1 MIKYSDVEIDKF
13 NEAEYILL
21 DDSIYYDLDKFIEIC
36 HRNKLVS
43 FMSPDFDRVKF
54 INSSVSDH
62 IFNPISLI
70 DDGEMRDRSY
80 IKKKEYFK
88 FSRFGVPLSYTM
100 WNPEFDSYLY
110 TYFASKNNGEPCDLP
125 YVDKVFW
132 RKTLEQIHSDLDDLD
147 KLEDLGE
154 LGNIYEV
161 SNYIQDIIQ
170 YVGDNIVRIGDYDYV
185 LSDST
190 SHKVVIDASKI
201 GTLLDDRYGTCTGI
215 SVYTMLLLNNPKLKV
230 NCRVLYNN
238 SHAWNFIY
246 YGGSLYL
253 SDNALNI
260 ISGDIGDNLM
270 SKSFNSKYV
279 LFGQDREF
287 PIHRVFDNNLVS
299 SEDINDYSIDVP
311 IYHGYSLRKGHF
323 KVLKTK
329 HKEDRYDS

>member
-1 MIKYSDVEIDKF
+1 MVKYSDVEIDKF

-88 FSRFGVPLSYTM
+88 FSRFGVPLSYIM

-132 RKTLEQIHSDLDDLD
+132 RKNLEQIHSDLDDLD
-147 KLEDLGE
+147 DLGE
-154 LGNIYEV
+154 FKNIYEV
-161 SNYIQDIIQ
+161 SDYIQGNIQ
-170 YVGDNIVRIGDYDYV
+170 YVGDNEVRIGDYDYV
-185 LSDST
+185 FSDSPT
-190 SHKVVIDASKI
+190 HKVVIDASKV
-201 GTLLDDRYGTCTGI
+201 GTVLDDRYGTCTGI
-215 SVYTMLLLNNPKLKV
+215 SAYTMLLLNNPKLKV
-230 NCRVLYNN
+230 NCRILYNG
-238 SHAWNFIY
+238 SHAWNFVY
-246 YGGSLYL
+246 HNGSLYL

-260 ISGDIGDNLM
+260 ISGDISDNLM
-270 SKSFNSKYV
+270 SRSFNTKYV
-279 LFGQDREF
+279 LFGHDREL
-287 PIHRVFDNNLVS
+287 PVHRFFNNNLVGF
-299 SEDINDYSIDVP
+299 ENINDSSLDVFA
-311 IYHGYSLRKGHF
+311 YHEYGERKGHF
-323 KVLKTK
+323 KVLKMK
-329 HKEDRYDS
+329 HEEE

>member
-21 DDSIYYDLDKFIEIC
+21 DDSIYYDIDKFIEIC

-43 FMSPDFDRVKF
+43 FMSPDFDRVRF

-80 IKKKEYFK
+80 IKKKDYFK

-100 WNPEFDSYLY
+100 WNPEFDSYIY

-147 KLEDLGE
+147 DLGE
-154 LGNIYEV
+154 FKNIYEV
-161 SNYIQDIIQ
+161 SDYIQGNIQ
-170 YVGDNIVRIGDYDYV
+170 YVGDNEVRIGDYDYV
-185 LSDST
+185 FSDSPT
-190 SHKVVIDASKI
+190 HKVVIDASKV
-201 GTLLDDRYGTCTGI
+201 GTVLDDRYGTCTGI
-215 SVYTMLLLNNPKLKV
+215 SAYTMLLLNNPKLKV
-230 NCRVLYNN
+230 NCRILYNG
-238 SHAWNFIY
+238 SHAWNFVY
-246 YGGSLYL
+246 HDGSLYL

-260 ISGDIGDNLM
+260 ISGDISDNLM
-270 SKSFNSKYV
+270 SRSFNTKYV
-279 LFGQDREF
+279 LFGHDREL
-287 PIHRVFDNNLVS
+287 PVHRFFNNNLVGF
-299 SEDINDYSIDVP
+299 ENINDSSLDVP
-311 IYHGYSLRKGHF
+311 DYHEYGERKGHF
-323 KVLKTK
+323 KVLKMK
-329 HKEDRYDS
+329 HEEE

>member
-1 MIKYSDVEIDKF
+1 MVKYSDVEIDKF

-21 DDSIYYDLDKFIEIC
+21 DDSIYYDFDKFIEIC

-80 IKKKEYFK
+80 IKKKDYFK

-147 KLEDLGE
+147 DLGE
-154 LGNIYEV
+154 FKNIYEV
-161 SNYIQDIIQ
+161 SDYIQGNIQ
-170 YVGDNIVRIGDYDYV
+170 YVGDNEVRIGDYDYV
-185 LSDST
+185 FSDSPT
-190 SHKVVIDASKI
+190 HKVVIDASKV
-201 GTLLDDRYGTCTGI
+201 GTVLDDRYGTCTGI
-215 SVYTMLLLNNPKLKV
+215 SAYTMLLLNNPKLKV
-230 NCRVLYNN
+230 NCRILYNG
-238 SHAWNFIY
+238 SHAWNFVY
-246 YGGSLYL
+246 HDGSLYL

-260 ISGDIGDNLM
+260 ISGDISDNLM
-270 SKSFNSKYV
+270 SRSFNTKYV
-279 LFGQDREF
+279 LFGHDREL
-287 PIHRVFDNNLVS
+287 PVHRFFNNNLVGF
-299 SEDINDYSIDVP
+299 ENINDSSLDVFA
-311 IYHGYSLRKGHF
+311 YHEYGERKGHF
-323 KVLKTK
+323 KVLKMK
-329 HKEDRYDS
+329 HEEE

>member
-1 MIKYSDVEIDKF
+1 MVKYSDVEIDKF

-88 FSRFGVPLSYTM
+88 FSRFGVPLSYIM

-147 KLEDLGE
+147 DLGE
-154 LGNIYEV
+154 FKNIYEV
-161 SNYIQDIIQ
+161 SDYIQGNIQ
-170 YVGDNIVRIGDYDYV
+170 YVGDNEVRIGDYDYV
-185 LSDST
+185 FSDSPT
-190 SHKVVIDASKI
+190 HKVVIDASKV
-201 GTLLDDRYGTCTGI
+201 GTVLDDRYGTCTGI
-215 SVYTMLLLNNPKLKV
+215 SAYTMLLLNNPKLKV
-230 NCRVLYNN
+230 NCRILYNG
-238 SHAWNFIY
+238 SHAWNFVY
-246 YGGSLYL
+246 HNGSLYL

-260 ISGDIGDNLM
+260 ISGDISDNLM
-270 SKSFNSKYV
+270 SRSFNTKYV
-279 LFGQDREF
+279 LFGHDREL
-287 PIHRVFDNNLVS
+287 PVHRFFNNNLVGF
-299 SEDINDYSIDVP
+299 ENINDSSLDVFA
-311 IYHGYSLRKGHF
+311 YHEYGERKGHF
-323 KVLKTK
+323 KVLKMK
-329 HKEDRYDS
+329 HEEE

>member
-1 MIKYSDVEIDKF
+1 MIKYSDIDVSKISDSD
-13 NEAEYILL
+13 YILL
-21 DDSIYYDLDKFIEIC
+21 DDSIYDSFDKFIKIC
-36 HRNKLVS
+36 HSNRLVS
-43 FMSPDFDRVKF
+43 FMTSDFEIIRF
-54 INSSVSDH
+54 INNTIHDH
-62 IFNPISLI
+62 IYNPISLI
-70 DDGEMRDRSY
+70 DDGEIKDRSY
-80 IKKKEYFK
+80 IKREDYYKLD
-88 FSRFGVPLSYTM
+88 RFGIPLSYVM
-100 WNPEFDSYLY
+100 WNPEFDRYLY
-110 TYFASKNNGEPCDLP
+110 THIASKNDGEPCDLP
-125 YVDKVFW
+125 YVDRVFW
-132 RKTLEQIHSDLDDLD
+132 KEYLRKIRDDLD

-161 SNYIQDIIQ
+161 SKYIQDVIQ

-215 SVYTMLLLNNPKLKV
+215 SAYTMLLLNNPKLKV

-279 LFGQDREF
+279 LFGQDREL